1 MKNILRERIDEA
13 LVTLKAD
20 NVLPQAVSAN
30 YQIDIPKNIAHGDY
44 SSNIAL
50 LLAKP
55 CSKPPRVIA
64 ETMRD
69 MLLKDAT
76 FEEVV
81 VAGPGFL
88 NFKISSRSL
97 FTIIGEILAHKT
109 DFGRSM
115 IGASK
120 KVQIEFV
127 SANPTGPLHVGH
139 GRGAALGSALSSIYT
154 ACGFEV
160 VKEYYVNDAG
170 RQMDILAASVYLRMK
185 EATGREGSYP
195 SLAYQGD
202 YVRQIAENYLKSS
215 VHTIEIEQFAFD
227 QIQLKGESDSDL
239 DNLIGEIKEVLGLK
253 NFSQLKSYAASVI
266 KGSIREDLENFRVDF
281 EEWYS
286 EQKMHDFGMID
297 SVLSNLDSKGHT
309 YIRDK
314 ATWFRSATLGDEKDR
329 VLIRENGAK
338 TYFAADVAYHYDKF
352 NRGFACLVNIWGADH
367 HGYVARVRAA
377 LTALGCG
384 EERLEIILVQFA
396 SLIKNNEPVAMSTRS
411 GEFVTLRE
419 LVDEVGVDAARFFYL
434 MRRSD
439 QHLEFDLDLAVSKSN
454 ENPVFYVQYAHARI
468 CSILELSEEYDPA
481 IWEAE
486 LGDLL
491 SEVSERKIA
500 VLLARFPELIISAMK
515 SNEPHQITQYLR
527 EVAQEFHS
535 YYNGHKILIEDIRI
549 RSARLSLI
557 CCIRQV
563 LVNGLQLLGISAPSS
578 M

>member
-13 LVTLKAD
+13 LITLKED
-20 NVLPQAVSAN
+20 KFLPQAVSAN
-30 YQIDIPKNIAHGDY
+30 YQIDIPKSIAHGDY
-44 SSNIAL
+44 SSNVAL

-55 CSKPPRVIA
+55 CSKSPRVIA

-69 MLLKDAT
+69 ILLKYET

-88 NFKISSRSL
+88 NFKISDRSL
-97 FTIIGEILAHKT
+97 FTIIGEILELKN
-109 DFGRSM
+109 DFGCST

-185 EATGREGSYP
+185 EETGRESTYP
-195 SLAYQGD
+195 SLCYQGD
-202 YVRQIAENYLKSS
+202 YVRRLAVDYLKSD
-215 VHTIEIEQFAFD
+215 TLNIRMEEFAFD
-227 QIQLKGESDSDL
+227 EVELKGETDSDL
-239 DNLIGEIKEVLGLK
+239 DNLIGEIKAVLGLE
-253 NFSQLKSYAASVI
+253 NFAQLKAYAASVI
-266 KGSIREDLENFRVDF
+266 TGSIREDLENFRVDF

-286 EQKMHDFGMID
+286 EQKMHDFGLID
-297 SVLSNLDSKGHT
+297 SVLSSLETKGHT
-309 YIRDK
+309 YSRDK
-314 ATWFRSATLGDEKDR
+314 ATWFRSAALGDEKDR

-338 TYFAADVAYHYDKF
+338 TYFAADVAYHFEKF
-352 NRGFACLVNIWGADH
+352 NKGFARLVNIWGADH

-377 LTALGCG
+377 LTALGCS
-384 EERLEIILVQFA
+384 EKRLEIILVQFA
-396 SLIKNNEPVAMSTRS
+396 SLIKNKEPVAMSTRS

-419 LVDEVGVDAARFFYL
+419 LVEEVGVDAARFFYL

-439 QHLEFDLDLAVSKSN
+439 QHLEFDLDLAVSRSN
-454 ENPVFYVQYAHARI
+454 ENPVYYVQYAHARI
-468 CSILELSEEYDPA
+468 CSILESSEEYDPTV
-481 IWEAE
+481 WQLEF
-486 LGDLL
+486 GDVL
-491 SEVSERKIA
+491 SETSERKIA
-500 VLLARFPELIISAMK
+500 VLLARYPEVVISAMK
-515 SNEPHQITQYLR
+515 TNEPHQITQYLR

-535 YYNGHKILIEDIRI
+535 YYNAHKILAEDTRL
-549 RSARLSLI
+549 RNARLSLI
-557 CCIRQV
+557 YCIRQV
-563 LVNGLQLLGISAPSS
+563 LVNGLQLLDISAPRS

>member
-97 FTIIGEILAHKT
+97 FTVIGEILLHKT

-115 IGASK
+115 VGASK

-185 EATGREGSYP
+185 ESTGRSSSYP
-195 SLAYQGD
+195 SL
-202 YVRQIAENYLKSS
+202 
-215 VHTIEIEQFAFD
+215 
-227 QIQLKGESDSDL
+227 
-239 DNLIGEIKEVLGLK
+239 
-253 NFSQLKSYAASVI
+253 
-266 KGSIREDLENFRVDF
+266 
-281 EEWYS
+281 
-286 EQKMHDFGMID
+286 
-297 SVLSNLDSKGHT
+297 
-309 YIRDK
+309 
-314 ATWFRSATLGDEKDR
+314 
-329 VLIRENGAK
+329 
-338 TYFAADVAYHYDKF
+338 
-352 NRGFACLVNIWGADH
+352 C
-367 HGYVARVRAA
+367 
-377 LTALGCG
+377 
-384 EERLEIILVQFA
+384 
-396 SLIKNNEPVAMSTRS
+396 
-411 GEFVTLRE
+411 
-419 LVDEVGVDAARFFYL
+419 
-434 MRRSD
+434 
-439 QHLEFDLDLAVSKSN
+439 
-454 ENPVFYVQYAHARI
+454 
-468 CSILELSEEYDPA
+468 
-481 IWEAE
+481 
-486 LGDLL
+486 
-491 SEVSERKIA
+491 
-500 VLLARFPELIISAMK
+500 
-515 SNEPHQITQYLR
+515 
-527 EVAQEFHS
+527 
-535 YYNGHKILIEDIRI
+535 
-549 RSARLSLI
+549 
-557 CCIRQV
+557 
-563 LVNGLQLLGISAPSS
+563 
-578 M
+578 

>member
-13 LVTLKAD
+13 LITLKED
-20 NVLPQAVSAN
+20 KFLPQAVSAN
-30 YQIDIPKNIAHGDY
+30 YQIDIPKSIAHGDY
-44 SSNIAL
+44 SSNVAL

-55 CSKPPRVIA
+55 CSKSPRVIA

-69 MLLKDAT
+69 ILLKYET

-88 NFKISSRSL
+88 NFKISDRSL
-97 FTIIGEILAHKT
+97 FTIIGEILELKN
-109 DFGRSM
+109 DFGCST

-185 EATGREGSYP
+185 EETGRESTYP
-195 SLAYQGD
+195 SLCYQGD
-202 YVRQIAENYLKSS
+202 YVRRLAVDYLKSS
-215 VHTIEIEQFAFD
+215 TLNIRMEEFAFD
-227 QIQLKGESDSDL
+227 EVELKGETDSDL
-239 DNLIGEIKEVLGLK
+239 DNLIGEIKAVLGLE
-253 NFSQLKSYAASVI
+253 NFAQLKAYAASVI
-266 KGSIREDLENFRVDF
+266 TGSIREDLENFRVDF

-286 EQKMHDFGMID
+286 EQKMHDFGLID
-297 SVLSNLDSKGHT
+297 SVLSSLETKGHT
-309 YIRDK
+309 YSRDK
-314 ATWFRSATLGDEKDR
+314 ATWFRSAALGDEKDR

-338 TYFAADVAYHYDKF
+338 TYFAADVAYHFEKF
-352 NRGFACLVNIWGADH
+352 NKGFARLVNIWGADH

-377 LTALGCG
+377 LTALGCS
-384 EERLEIILVQFA
+384 EKRLEIILVQFA
-396 SLIKNNEPVAMSTRS
+396 SLIKNKEPVAMSTRS

-419 LVDEVGVDAARFFYL
+419 LVEEVGVDAARFFYL

-439 QHLEFDLDLAVSKSN
+439 QHLEFDLDLAVSRSN
-454 ENPVFYVQYAHARI
+454 ENPVYYVQYAHARI
-468 CSILELSEEYDPA
+468 CSILESSEEYDPTV
-481 IWEAE
+481 WQLEF
-486 LGDLL
+486 GDVL
-491 SEVSERKIA
+491 SETSERKIA
-500 VLLARFPELIISAMK
+500 VLLARYPEVVISAMK
-515 SNEPHQITQYLR
+515 TNEPHQITQYLR

-535 YYNGHKILIEDIRI
+535 YYNAHKILAEDTRL
-549 RSARLSLI
+549 RNARLSLI
-557 CCIRQV
+557 YCIRQV
-563 LVNGLQLLGISAPSS
+563 LVNGLQLLDISAPRS

>member
-97 FTIIGEILAHKT
+97 FTIIGEILVHKT

-170 RQMDILAASVYLRMK
+170 RQMDILAASVYLRMQ
-185 EATGREGSYP
+185 EATGREIRYP

-202 YVRQIAENYLKSS
+202 YVRRIAENQLKSS
-215 VHTIEIEQFAFD
+215 LLTIEIEEFD
-227 QIQLKGESDSDL
+227 FDEVELKGESDSDL
-239 DNLIGEIKEVLGLK
+239 DNLIAEIKEVLGLE
-253 NFSQLKSYAASVI
+253 NFARLKAHAASVI
-266 KGSIREDLENFRVDF
+266 TESIREDLENFRVDF

-286 EQKMHDFGMID
+286 EQKMHDLGMID

-314 ATWFRSATLGDEKDR
+314 ATWFRSAALGDEKDR
-329 VLIRENGAK
+329 VLVRENGAK
-338 TYFAADVAYHYDKF
+338 TYFAADVAYHSDKF
-352 NRGFACLVNIWGADH
+352 NRGFARLVNIWGADH

-384 EERLEIILVQFA
+384 EE
-396 SLIKNNEPVAMSTRS
+396 
-411 GEFVTLRE
+411 
-419 LVDEVGVDAARFFYL
+419 
-434 MRRSD
+434 
-439 QHLEFDLDLAVSKSN
+439 
-454 ENPVFYVQYAHARI
+454 
-468 CSILELSEEYDPA
+468 
-481 IWEAE
+481 
-486 LGDLL
+486 
-491 SEVSERKIA
+491 
-500 VLLARFPELIISAMK
+500 
-515 SNEPHQITQYLR
+515 
-527 EVAQEFHS
+527 
-535 YYNGHKILIEDIRI
+535 
-549 RSARLSLI
+549 
-557 CCIRQV
+557 
-563 LVNGLQLLGISAPSS
+563 
-578 M
+578 

>member
-1 MKNILRERIDEA
+1 LKNILRERIDEA
-13 LVTLKAD
+13 LITLKED
-20 NVLPQAVSAN
+20 KFLPQAVSVN
-30 YQIDIPKNIAHGDY
+30 YQIDIPKSIAHGDY
-44 SSNIAL
+44 SSNVAL

-55 CSKPPRVIA
+55 CSKSPRVIA

-69 MLLKDAT
+69 ILLKYET

-88 NFKISSRSL
+88 NFKISDRSL
-97 FTIIGEILAHKT
+97 FTIIGEILELKN
-109 DFGRSM
+109 DFGCST

-185 EATGREGSYP
+185 EETGRESTYP
-195 SLAYQGD
+195 SLCYQGD
-202 YVRQIAENYLKSS
+202 YVRRLAVDYLKSS
-215 VHTIEIEQFAFD
+215 TLNIRMEEFAFD
-227 QIQLKGESDSDL
+227 EVELKGETDSDL
-239 DNLIGEIKEVLGLK
+239 DNLIGEIKAVLGLE
-253 NFSQLKSYAASVI
+253 NFAQLKAYAASVI
-266 KGSIREDLENFRVDF
+266 TGSIREDLENFRVDF

-286 EQKMHDFGMID
+286 EQKMHDFGLID
-297 SVLSNLDSKGHT
+297 SVLSSLETKGHT
-309 YIRDK
+309 YSRDK
-314 ATWFRSATLGDEKDR
+314 ATWFRSAALGDEKDR

-338 TYFAADVAYHYDKF
+338 TYFAADVAYHFEKF
-352 NRGFACLVNIWGADH
+352 NKGFARLVNIWGADH

-377 LTALGCG
+377 LTALGCR
-384 EERLEIILVQFA
+384 EKRLEIILVQFA
-396 SLIKNNEPVAMSTRS
+396 SLIKNKEPVAMSTRS

-419 LVDEVGVDAARFFYL
+419 LVEEVGVDAARFFYL

-439 QHLEFDLDLAVSKSN
+439 QHLEFDLDLAVSRSN
-454 ENPVFYVQYAHARI
+454 ENPVYYVQYAHARI
-468 CSILELSEEYDPA
+468 CSILESSEEYDPTV
-481 IWEAE
+481 WQLEF
-486 LGDLL
+486 GDVL
-491 SEVSERKIA
+491 SETSERKIA
-500 VLLARFPELIISAMK
+500 VLLARYPEVVISAMK
-515 SNEPHQITQYLR
+515 TNEPHQITQYLR

-535 YYNGHKILIEDIRI
+535 YYNAHKILAEDTRL
-549 RSARLSLI
+549 RNARLSLI
-557 CCIRQV
+557 YCIRQV
-563 LVNGLQLLGISAPSS
+563 LVNGLQLLDISAPRS